1 MTKELDLVT
10 VVTNKLKDFR
20 EKGAQVAD
28 ALQALEISRGQLA
41 KAQSDLSEYIAEVN
55 NLATEIT
62 TELSSAGIEATTVA
76 DSLSTEESQVY
87 ETLEEGPKPS
97 KTAASD
103 ESYAKKKKGAIPV
116 ATEDFPEEKLDEV
129 DEIESLSEVTV
140 TSELDESDS
149 DKDDLFIIN
158 EDKKPHVG
166 LWDDDDDDATF

>member
-20 EKGAQVAD
+20 EKGTQVAD

-55 NLATEIT
+55 ILATEIT
-62 TELSSAGIEATTVA
+62 TELSSASVEAVSVA
-76 DSLSTEESQVY
+76 DSLSADDTQVD
-87 ETLEEGPKPS
+87 ETLEENTKPS
-97 KTAASD
+97 KTAVAD
-103 ESYAKKKKGAIPV
+103 ESSATKKKAAKAIS
-116 ATEDFPEEKLDEV
+116 TEDVTEEKLDEL
-129 DEIESLSEVTV
+129 DEIEPLSEVTT
-140 TSELDESDS
+140 TSALDENDS
-149 DKDDLFIIN
+149 DDLFTIN